1 MTIRNLVAKHKVSFM
16 GLVETNHRRAIKSRI
31 KRMWGH
37 DAYGMCEVYASEA
50 HSGGVVAIWD
60 STILRVTNKLWSER
74 WILLE
79 GCIINSNF
87 ECCIGVVYGPNDRIE
102 RNNVFSELRSAITSI
117 NKPSLLL
124 GDFNVILHS
133 RERVGTFTCN
143 RSVEEFS
150 EWIRDLGLIDIP
162 LQGLKF
168 TWRRNESKSKLDRG
182 LCSNDWLIKFPN
194 LKLMGLKRSCSDHN
208 PLILNLEDNNN
219 WGPKPFRT
227 YNAWFMNPNFKRFIR
242 NEWANLPT
250 VPLNE
255 KMKILKGP
263 MRRWSREHFDQLDNK
278 ISSLETAIHE
288 LEKLSD
294 ARTLCDMEKARL
306 SAAQTLLQSCLI
318 RRERIWRQK
327 ARSYGLKMK
336 DHNTKFFIA
345 STLLKRKKNEIV
357 KTKVNGR
364 CIQGISNLKS
374 EIRNFFAQRF
384 SQDSMPALEFDL
396 GNHPKITIEQ
406 ANSLESYPSREEV
419 KNAVWA
425 CGVDKAPGHDGYNF
439 KFIREMWEVIKEL
452 QIGAGLLSISYI
464 DEKHQHCMGDSDSK
478 VCRSLIHR

>member
-1 MTIRNLVAKHKVSFM
+1 M
-16 GLVETNHRRAIKSRI
+16 
-31 KRMWGH
+31 
-37 DAYGMCEVYASEA
+37 
-50 HSGGVVAIWD
+50 
-60 STILRVTNKLWSER
+60 
-74 WILLE
+74 
-79 GCIINSNF
+79 
-87 ECCIGVVYGPNDRIE
+87 
-102 RNNVFSELRSAITSI
+102 
-117 NKPSLLL
+117 
-124 GDFNVILHS
+124 
-133 RERVGTFTCN
+133 
-143 RSVEEFS
+143 
-150 EWIRDLGLIDIP
+150 
-162 LQGLKF
+162 
-168 TWRRNESKSKLDRG
+168 
-182 LCSNDWLIKFPN
+182 
-194 LKLMGLKRSCSDHN
+194 
-208 PLILNLEDNNN
+208 LNLEDRYN

-227 YNAWFMNPNFKRFIR
+227 FDAWFLNSNFKRFIR

-250 VPLNE
+250 VPLDE

-294 ARTLCDMEKARL
+294 ARTLCGMEKARL

-327 ARSYGLKMK
+327 ARSYGFKMK

-478 VCRSLIHR
+478 IRKPYIY